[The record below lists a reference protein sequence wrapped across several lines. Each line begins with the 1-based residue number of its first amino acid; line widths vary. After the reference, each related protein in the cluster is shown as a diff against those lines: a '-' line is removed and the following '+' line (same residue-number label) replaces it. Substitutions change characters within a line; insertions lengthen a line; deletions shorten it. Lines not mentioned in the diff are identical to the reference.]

1 MMMTWTVEG
10 ETVALELDVATTE
23 TYGATA
29 EVTEHPVETGSAV
42 ADHVRPASDTF
53 TVEAIVSN
61 TPIRVPST
69 QMRGATRTTTVL
81 DLPVGREVVRV
92 SVGQWS
98 STFDR
103 VRDCHALLAALVRQG
118 TVVSLAG
125 SLSTEESLV
134 LIGYRVSRTADTG
147 GGLPVTLDFKRLRRV
162 STARAPVPTIRR
174 VQVPQ
179 QRGPQPAVPNSAAG
193 LRVLQSGGVFR

>member
-1 MMMTWTVEG
+1 MLLTWTQG
-10 ETVALELDVATTE
+10 DETIALELDVATTE
-23 TYGATA
+23 TYTASA

-53 TVEAIVSN
+53 TVEGLVSN
-61 TPIRVPST
+61 DPIRVPTT
-69 QMRGATRTTTVL
+69 QMRGATRTVAVL
-81 DLPVGREVVRV
+81 DLPIGKEVVKV
-92 SVGQWS
+92 AVGQWS

-103 VRDCHALLAALVRQG
+103 VRDCHALFAALVRQG

-125 SLSTEESLV
+125 SLSTEADLV

-147 GGLPVTLDFKRLRRV
+147 GALPVTLDLKRLRRV

-174 VQVPQ
+174 AQVPQ
-179 QRGPQPAVPNSAAG
+179 QRGPQPATPDGSFLANVF
-193 LRVLQSGGVFR
+193 GGR

>member
-10 ETVALELDVATTE
+10 ETVALEFDVATTE
-23 TYGATA
+23 TYGASA

-81 DLPVGREVVRV
+81 DLPVGREVVKV
-92 SVGQWS
+92 AVGQWS

-147 GGLPVTLDFKRLRRV
+147 GALPVTLDFKRLRRV

-179 QRGPQPAVPNSAAG
+179 QRGPQPATPNGSF
-193 LRVLQSGGVFR
+193 LSNVFGGRS